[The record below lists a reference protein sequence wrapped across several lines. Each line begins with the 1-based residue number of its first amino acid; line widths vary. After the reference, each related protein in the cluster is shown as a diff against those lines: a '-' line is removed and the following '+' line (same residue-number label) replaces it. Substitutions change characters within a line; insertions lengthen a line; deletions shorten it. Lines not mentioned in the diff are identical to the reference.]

1 MRKKTLAL
9 ALLALVVALLSAAP
23 AMAGHGRAGSTIIAQ
38 PS

>member
-1 MRKKTLAL
+1 MRKKTLAT
-9 ALLALVVALLSAAP
+9 LLAVVATLAFAAP

>member
-1 MRKKTLAL
+1 MRKKTLATLLAVVAAL
-9 ALLALVVALLSAAP
+9 ALAAP